1 MRMNASRLDNP
12 DFAAEANHSK
22 GQSLIALLY
31 LARGLRGFG
40 DGFAIIILPAYMT
53 ALGYGATA
61 VGIVA
66 TASLLGTALLTLIV
80 GWIAPR
86 YDLRWLLILGAVL
99 MAATGL
105 AFPQVEHLLLMASV
119 AFIGTINP
127 SAGDLGVLVPLE
139 HAALAH
145 GAADDSRTA
154 VFARYSLIGALAA
167 AAGSLAA
174 TLPDVLIARGVAELG
189 ALRTMFYAYAVF
201 GAINASLYSRVPHA
215 RAQQQAAHAPL
226 GPSRRT
232 VYKLAALFSIDAFAG
247 GFVAQS
253 LLVLWLFE
261 RFDLS
266 LSAAGLFF
274 FWSSTLSAFSYPVA
288 AWIAKRAGLVNTMVF
303 THIPSSIFLILAAFA
318 PNLYVA
324 LGLLLLR
331 SALSQMDVPT
341 RTSYVMA
348 VVTPAERPAAASV
361 TAVPRSLASAISPA
375 IAGAL
380 LTLAFSGLPLV
391 ICGTLKIA
399 YDIAL
404 LASFRHIKPPE
415 EAA

>member
-1 MRMNASRLDNP
+1 MRCWRRARLTT
-12 DFAAEANHSK
+12 
-22 GQSLIALLY
+22 
-31 LARGLRGFG
+31 R
-40 DGFAIIILPAYMT
+40 
-53 ALGYGATA
+53 
-61 VGIVA
+61 
-66 TASLLGTALLTLIV
+66 
-80 GWIAPR
+80 
-86 YDLRWLLILGAVL
+86 
-99 MAATGL
+99 
-105 AFPQVEHLLLMASV
+105 
-119 AFIGTINP
+119 
-127 SAGDLGVLVPLE
+127 
-139 HAALAH
+139 
-145 GAADDSRTA
+145 RTQ
-154 VFARYSLIGALAA
+154 VFARYSLIGALCT

-174 TLPDVLIARGVAELG
+174 TLPDLLVSRGSTMLAAFRL
-189 ALRTMFYAYAVF
+189 MFYAYAALGMLAPHFTVT
-201 GAINASLYSRVPHA
+201 SRIRAA
-215 RAQQQAAHAPL
+215 RRGRRRPPL
-226 GPSRRT
+226 GPSRGT

-288 AWIAKRAGLVNTMVF
+288 AWIAKRIGLVNTMVF

-375 IAGAL
+375 ISGAL
-380 LTLAFSGLPLV
+380 LMTSFTGLPLV
-391 ICGTLKIA
+391 VCGTLKIA
-399 YDIAL
+399 YDLAL
-404 LASFRHIKPPE
+404 LFSFRHIKPPE
-415 EAA
+415 EQGR

>member
-1 MRMNASRLDNP
+1 MTSIATEPNAQKQS
-12 DFAAEANHSK
+12 
-22 GQSLIALLY
+22 SLISLLY
-31 LARGLRGFG
+31 AARGLRGFG

-53 ALGYGATA
+53 ALSYDAIA

-66 TASLLGTALLTLIV
+66 TVSLLGTALLTLIV

-86 YDLRWLLILGAVL
+86 HDLRALLIFGAGL
-99 MAATGL
+99 TALTGI
-105 AFPQVEHLLLMASV
+105 AFPNVEHFLLIALV

-139 HAALAH
+139 HAILAR
-145 GAADDSRTA
+145 GASNERRTQ
-154 VFARYSLIGALAA
+154 VFARYSLIGALSA
-167 AAGSLAA
+167 AAGALAA
-174 TLPDVLIARGVAELG
+174 SLPDFLVSAGSSQLG
-189 ALRTMFYAYAVF
+189 AFRLMFYGYAAL
-201 GAINASLYSRVPHA
+201 GIASAALYRRVPHA
-215 RAQQQAAHAPL
+215 RAEEQAPHAPL
-226 GPSRRT
+226 GPSRKT
-232 VYKLAALFSIDAFAG
+232 VYKLAALFSVDAFAG

-253 LLVLWLFE
+253 LLVLWLFQK
-261 RFDLS
+261 FDLS

-274 FWSSTLSAFSYPVA
+274 FWASTLSAFSYPVA
-288 AWIAKRAGLVNTMVF
+288 AWLAKRIGLVNTMVF
-303 THIPSSIFLILAAFA
+303 THIPSSVFLILAAFS

-375 IAGAL
+375 IAGVL
-380 LTLAFSGLPLV
+380 LTTAFSGLPLV
-391 ICGTLKIA
+391 VCGTLKIA
-399 YDIAL
+399 YDLAL
-404 LASFRHIKPPE
+404 LFSFRHIKPPE
-415 EAA
+415 ES

>member
-1 MRMNASRLDNP
+1 MTDIATEPGTTSSGSP
-12 DFAAEANHSK
+12 
-22 GQSLIALLY
+22 IALLY
-31 LARGLRGFG
+31 AARSLRGFG
-40 DGFAIIILPAYMT
+40 DGFAIIVLPAYMT
-53 ALGYGATA
+53 ALGYDAIAIGL
-61 VGIVA
+61 VA

-80 GWIAPR
+80 GWMAPR
-86 YDLRWLLILGAVL
+86 HDLRALMILGAGL

-105 AFPQVEHLLLMASV
+105 AFPNVEHFILIALV
-119 AFIGTINP
+119 AFVGTINP

-139 HAALAH
+139 HAALAR
-145 GAADDSRTA
+145 GAANDQRTQ
-154 VFARYSLIGALAA
+154 VFARYSLIGALSA

-174 TLPDVLIARGVAELG
+174 SLPDFLVSAGSTRLSAFRL
-189 ALRTMFYAYAVF
+189 MFYAYAAL
-201 GAINASLYSRVPHA
+201 GAASAAIYRQVPRA
-215 RAQQQAAHAPL
+215 RAERQARRAPL

-288 AWIAKRAGLVNTMVF
+288 TWLAKRVGLVNTMVF
-303 THIPSSIFLILAAFA
+303 THIPSSLFLILAAFS
-318 PNLYVA
+318 PNLSVA

-331 SALSQMDVPT
+331 AALSQMDVPT

-361 TAVPRSLASAISPA
+361 TAVPRSLASAISPV
-375 IAGAL
+375 ISGAL
-380 LTLAFSGLPLV
+380 LMTASIGLPLV
-391 ICGTLKIA
+391 VCGALKIA
-399 YDIAL
+399 YDLAL
-404 LASFRHIKPPE
+404 LFSFRHIKPPE
-415 EAA
+415 EKA

>member
-1 MRMNASRLDNP
+1 MTEIASTP
-12 DFAAEANHSK
+12 GATSS
-22 GQSLIALLY
+22 GSPTTLLY
-31 LARGLRGFG
+31 AARALRGFG

-53 ALGYGATA
+53 ALGYDAIA
-61 VGIVA
+61 VGLVA
-66 TASLLGTALLTLIV
+66 TASLLGTALLTFIV

-86 YDLRWLLILGAVL
+86 HDLRALMIAGAGL
-99 MAATGL
+99 TAATVL
-105 AFPQVEHLLLMASV
+105 AFPNVEHFLLIALV
-119 AFIGTINP
+119 AFVGTINP

-139 HAALAH
+139 HAALARS
-145 GAADDSRTA
+145 ATDDKRTN
-154 VFARYSLIGALAA
+154 VFARYSLIGALSA

-174 TLPDVLIARGVAELG
+174 SLPDFLVSTGSTRLSAFRL
-189 ALRTMFYAYAVF
+189 MFYAYAAL
-201 GAINASLYSRVPHA
+201 GAASAALYRQVP
-215 RAQQQAAHAPL
+215 RAPVEERAHHAPL

-232 VYKLAALFSIDAFAG
+232 VYKLAALFSVDAFAG
-247 GFVAQS
+247 GFIAQS
-253 LLVLWLFE
+253 LLVLWLFA

-303 THIPSSIFLILAAFA
+303 THIPSSLFLILAAFA

-331 SALSQMDVPT
+331 AALSQMDVPT

-375 IAGAL
+375 ISGAL
-380 LTLAFSGLPLV
+380 LMTAFSGLPLV
-391 ICGTLKIA
+391 VCGTLKIA
-399 YDIAL
+399 YDLAL
-404 LASFRHIKPPE
+404 LYSFRHIKPPE
-415 EAA
+415 EKA

>member
-1 MRMNASRLDNP
+1 MTSIP
-12 DFAAEANHSK
+12 AESK
-22 GQSLIALLY
+22 LSQGTTLIQLLY

-53 ALGYGATA
+53 ALGYDAIA
-61 VGIVA
+61 VGLVA

-86 YDLRWLLILGAVL
+86 HDLRTLMIAGAGL

-105 AFPQVEHLLLMASV
+105 AFPNVEHFLLIALV
-119 AFIGTINP
+119 AFVGTINP

-139 HAALAH
+139 HAALARS
-145 GAADDSRTA
+145 ATNDKRTHI
-154 VFARYSLIGALAA
+154 FARYSLIGALSA
-167 AAGSLAA
+167 AAGSLA
-174 TLPDVLIARGVAELG
+174 TSLPDVLVATGSTRLS
-189 ALRTMFYAYAVF
+189 AFRLMFYAYAALGVLS
-201 GAINASLYSRVPHA
+201 AALYRRVPRAHA
-215 RAQQQAAHAPL
+215 EEQAPHAPL
-226 GPSRRT
+226 GPSRGT

-247 GFVAQS
+247 GFIAQS
-253 LLVLWLFE
+253 LLVLWLFQ

-288 AWIAKRAGLVNTMVF
+288 AWLAKRVGLVNTMVF
-303 THIPSSIFLILAAFA
+303 THIPSSLFLILAAFS
-318 PNLYVA
+318 PNLPVA

-331 SALSQMDVPT
+331 AALSQMDVPT

-375 IAGAL
+375 ISGAL
-380 LTLAFSGLPLV
+380 LMTAFIGLPLV
-391 ICGTLKIA
+391 VCGTLKIA
-399 YDIAL
+399 YDLAL
-404 LASFRHIKPPE
+404 LFSFRHIKPPE
-415 EAA
+415 EKA

>member
-1 MRMNASRLDNP
+1 MTEIASTP
-12 DFAAEANHSK
+12 GATSS
-22 GQSLIALLY
+22 GSPTTLLY
-31 LARGLRGFG
+31 AARALRGFG

-53 ALGYGATA
+53 ALGYDAIA
-61 VGIVA
+61 VGLVA
-66 TASLLGTALLTLIV
+66 TASLLGTALLTFIV

-86 YDLRWLLILGAVL
+86 HDLRALMIAGAGL
-99 MAATGL
+99 TAATGL
-105 AFPQVEHLLLMASV
+105 AFPNVEHFLLIALV
-119 AFIGTINP
+119 AFVGTINP

-139 HAALAH
+139 HAALARS
-145 GAADDSRTA
+145 ATDDKRTN
-154 VFARYSLIGALAA
+154 VFARYSLIGALSA

-174 TLPDVLIARGVAELG
+174 SLPDFLVSTGSTRLSAFRL
-189 ALRTMFYAYAVF
+189 MFYAYAAL
-201 GAINASLYSRVPHA
+201 GAASAALYRQVP
-215 RAQQQAAHAPL
+215 RAPVEERAHHAPL

-232 VYKLAALFSIDAFAG
+232 VYKLAALFSVDAFAG
-247 GFVAQS
+247 GFIAQS
-253 LLVLWLFE
+253 LLVLWLFA

-303 THIPSSIFLILAAFA
+303 THIPSSLFLILAAFA

-331 SALSQMDVPT
+331 AALSQMDVPT

-375 IAGAL
+375 ISGAL
-380 LTLAFSGLPLV
+380 LMTAFSGLPLV
-391 ICGTLKIA
+391 VCGTLKIA
-399 YDIAL
+399 YDLAL
-404 LASFRHIKPPE
+404 LYSFRHIKPPE
-415 EAA
+415 EKA